1 MNERSFI
8 RLGTIASILAS
19 FDFAICVAAPQN
31 RFEVLGMMIIS
42 YSLLLGCLS
51 LARAED

>member
-1 MNERSFI
+1 MTERSFI
-8 RLGTIASILAS
+8 RLGAITAILAS
-19 FDFAICVAAPQN
+19 FNIAMCLTAPQN
-31 RFEVLGMMIIS
+31 RFEVLGMMIVS